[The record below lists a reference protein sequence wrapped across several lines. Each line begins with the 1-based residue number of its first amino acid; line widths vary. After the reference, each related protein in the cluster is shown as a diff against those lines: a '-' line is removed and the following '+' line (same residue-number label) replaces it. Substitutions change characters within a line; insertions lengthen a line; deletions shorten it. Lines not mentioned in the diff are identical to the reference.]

1 MSTPADRLAALI
13 RIPTVSDAAVR
24 DEAAFSAFRDLLAA
38 LYPLVHERLERE
50 VVGGGALHLVWR
62 GGDARSIVLM
72 AHHDV
77 VPATDQ
83 RWERDPFSGEIAADG
98 VLHGRGA
105 LDDKGPL
112 VAILEAIEGLL
123 ADGFA
128 PAGDVH
134 VVSGHDE
141 EVRGSGARAI
151 AELLAARGV
160 RPSLVLDE
168 GGAVVEGM
176 VPGVRGPLAMIG
188 LTERGSAE
196 VRLTARSSGGHA
208 AVPPRRQATIRLAT
222 ALTRIERH
230 PFPARGNPAIVAMTA
245 ALGPRLP
252 APVAAVL
259 RLRASAPAVAQL
271 LAALGGVSG
280 ALVRTT
286 VAVTRLRAGEAANVL
301 AAEATAELNIRIAPG
316 GSVPGVLD
324 RLRRVVRDPSIEIE
338 LLGGDEPSPHSRS
351 AGPVWDRVATAVRAA
366 YPDALPV
373 PYVMV
378 QASDARHY
386 TGLGAEVYRFM
397 PFAITAD
404 ELAAIHGADERVSIR
419 ALDAAIVFHRN
430 LISGH

>member
-1 MSTPADRLAALI
+1 VTPAERLAALI

-24 DEAAFSAFRDLLAA
+24 DESTFTAFRERLAE
-38 LYPLVHERLERE
+38 LYPVVHERLERE
-50 VVGGGALHLVWR
+50 IVGGGALHLVWR
-62 GGDARSIVLM
+62 GGGGDARPIVLM

-77 VPATDQ
+77 VPIGDQ
-83 RWERDPFSGEIAADG
+83 RWQRDPFSGEIVDG

-123 ADGFA
+123 SEGFV

-141 EVRGSGARAI
+141 EVRGSGARAV
-151 AELLAARGV
+151 AARLRADGV
-160 RPSLVLDE
+160 RPALVLDE
-168 GGAVVEGM
+168 GGAVVEG
-176 VPGVRGPLAMIG
+176 VIPGVRGRLAMIG
-188 LTERGSAE
+188 LTERGLAD

-208 AVPPRRQATIRLAT
+208 AIPPRRQATVRLAT
-222 ALTRIERH
+222 ALIRLERH
-230 PFPARGNPAIVAMTA
+230 PFPARSNPAIVAMAA

-259 RLRASAPAVAQL
+259 RSRASAPAVAQL
-271 LAALGGVSG
+271 LAAIGGVSG

-301 AAEATAELNIRIAPG
+301 AAEATADLNIRIAPG
-316 GSVPGVLD
+316 GSVQGVLD
-324 RLRRVVRDPSIEIE
+324 RLRRVVNDPSIEIE
-338 LLGGDEPSPHSRS
+338 LLAGDEPSPLSR
-351 AGPVWDRVATAVRAA
+351 ADGPVWDRVATAVSAA

-378 QASDARHY
+378 QASDARHF
-386 TGLGAEVYRFM
+386 GDLGAEVYRFM
-397 PFAITAD
+397 PFAITAE
-404 ELAAIHGADERVSIR
+404 ELAAIHGADERVQVA
-419 ALDAAIVFHRN
+419 ALDAAVAFHRD
-430 LISGH
+430 LLRGG

>member
-1 MSTPADRLAALI
+1 VSTPADRLAALI

-24 DEAAFSAFRDLLAA
+24 DEATFSAFRDLLAA
-38 LYPLVHERLERE
+38 LYPLVHDRLERE

-62 GGDARSIVLM
+62 GGDARPIVLM

-77 VPATDQ
+77 VPVTDQ
-83 RWERDPFSGEIAADG
+83 RWRRDPFSGEIADG
-98 VLHGRGA
+98 LLHGRGA

-123 ADGFA
+123 AEGFT

-176 VPGVRGPLAMIG
+176 IPGVRGPLAMIG

-208 AVPPRRQATIRLAT
+208 AIPPRRQATIRLAT
-222 ALTRIERH
+222 ALTRLERH
-230 PFPARGNPAIVAMTA
+230 PFPARSNPAVVAMAA
-245 ALGPRLP
+245 ALGTRLP

-259 RLRASAPAVAQL
+259 RSRASAPAVAQL

-316 GSVPGVLD
+316 GSVQGVLD

-338 LLGGDEPSPHSRS
+338 LLGGDEPPPLSRS
-351 AGPVWDRVATAVRAA
+351 VGPVWDRVAAAVGAA

-419 ALDAAIVFHRN
+419 ALDAAIAFHRN
-430 LISGH
+430 LISAP

>member
-1 MSTPADRLAALI
+1 MSTPAERLAALI
-13 RIPTVSDAAVR
+13 RIPTVSDAATR
-24 DEAAFSAFRDLLAA
+24 DEATFAAFRDRLAQ
-38 LYPLVHERLERE
+38 LYPLVHAGLERE
-50 VVGGGALHLVWR
+50 VVGGGTLHLVWR
-62 GGDARSIVLM
+62 GGDARPIVLM

-77 VPATDQ
+77 VPVTDQ
-83 RWERDPFSGEIAADG
+83 PWQRDPFGGEIVDG

-112 VAILEAIEGLL
+112 VAVLEAVEGLL
-123 ADGFA
+123 AEGFL
-128 PAGDVH
+128 PSGDVH

-151 AELLAARGV
+151 AERLAAQGV

-168 GGAVVEGM
+168 GGAVVEGV

-188 LTERGSAE
+188 LSERGTAD
-196 VRLTARSSGGHA
+196 VRLTTRSSGGHA
-208 AVPPRRQATIRLAT
+208 AIPPRRQATVRLAT

-230 PFPARGNPAIVAMTA
+230 PFPARSNPAIVAMAA

-252 APVAAVL
+252 PPVAAVL
-259 RLRASAPAVAQL
+259 RSRASAPAVAQL
-271 LAALGGVSG
+271 LAAIGGVSG

-301 AAEATAELNIRIAPG
+301 AAEATAELDIRIAPG
-316 GSVPGVLD
+316 GSVQGVLD
-324 RLRRVVRDPSIEIE
+324 RLRRVVRDPSVRIE
-338 LLGGDEPSPHSRS
+338 LVAGDEPPPFSRS
-351 AGPVWDRVATAVRAA
+351 DGPVWDRVAAAVRAA

-386 TGLGAEVYRFM
+386 GDLGAEVYRFM

-419 ALDAAIVFHRN
+419 SLEAGIAFHRH
-430 LISGH
+430 LLSAP